1 MSKAK
6 QESIRKL
13 KPYTRLLPCK
23 LTDDEI
29 REYGKD
35 LAKVRQ
41 DILTEEARQVS
52 LKQQL
57 KASLTELEARS
68 LALSSKIG
76 RGEEAR
82 DVDVEPQLDFKKGVY
97 CEVRTDTGE
106 KISERAV
113 TEEERQE
120 SMLFDEKMKK
130 PEPKKRTTKTTA
142 PPDKGK
148 STGARVN

>member
-1 MSKAK
+1 MSKK
-6 QESIRKL
+6 TKGESIRRL
-13 KPYTRLLPCK
+13 PPYTRLLPCK
-23 LTDDEI
+23 LTDDEL
-29 REYGKD
+29 REYGQD

-68 LALSSKIG
+68 LRLSSMIA

-82 DVDVEPQLDFKKGVY
+82 DVEVEPRLDFRKSEY
-97 CEVRTDTGE
+97 CEIRADTGE
-106 KISERAV
+106 RISERLI

-120 SMLFDEKMKK
+120 HLNLDAKE
-130 PEPKKRTTKTTA
+130 
-142 PPDKGK
+142 
-148 STGARVN
+148 

>member
-1 MSKAK
+1 MTK

-13 KPYTRLLPCK
+13 KPHTRMLPCK
-23 LTDDEI
+23 LTDDEL
-29 REYGKD
+29 REYGQD

-68 LALSSKIG
+68 LKLSSMIA

-82 DVDVEPQLDFKKGVY
+82 DVDVEPQLDFKRGTY
-97 CEVRTDTGE
+97 CEVRLDTGE
-106 KISERAV
+106 RIGERAV
-113 TEEERQE
+113 TAEERQE
-120 SMLFDEKMKK
+120 NLLFEK
-130 PEPKKRTTKTTA
+130 PEPEKPESEKRTAKKPPPADDKKRA
-142 PPDKGK
+142 
-148 STGARVN
+148 GAGVN